1 MAKMTI
7 TPPLHTCVLQLNI
20 APHPRKSPVMKQN
33 SLVVPEVVTLGRGE
47 VSTEWEQCKGS
58 PLGGWN
64 VVYLDLSVV
73 IRAHRSFKVLL

>member
-47 VSTEWEQCKGS
+47 VSTE
-58 PLGGWN
+58 
-64 VVYLDLSVV
+64 
-73 IRAHRSFKVLL
+73 